1 MFLEAGSFKERTLDM
16 SYFTEWS
23 GEIANSYF
31 NAGVAPT
38 VTLTKIAQSEDLTP
52 PQVELLAAEANKEIH
67 KHKYASAEDKYFA
80 ADFPLADARKVI
92 SSLQADGNDV
102 KVAVELPDPQFKSP
116 SADLDLF
123 KAFGVEPETQ
133 DKTASVKQQL
143 QFAAIGGDLLEQKH
157 QDRVILTKMA
167 ADSAEERFIKMA
179 RQMVVQNDNSADRF
193 KTLGKIAQFVAS
205 SGMPE
210 GMMPLAKLA
219 YVLGRE
225 GLIAPD
231 MATKASEFFKK
242 QADVTAPEELI
253 SKWLPAQII
262 NGEHPLYITLKTFSD
277 HKNLL
282 EDYNTDYKIVQD
294 QLRTVK
300 QKVRAL

>member
-1 MFLEAGSFKERTLDM
+1 MFLEPGSFKERTLDM

-38 VTLTKIAQSEDLTP
+38 ETLSKIAQSEELTP
-52 PQVELLAAEANKEIH
+52 HQIEVLAAEANKEIH
-67 KHKYASAEDKYFA
+67 KHKYASADDKYFA

-92 SSLQADGNDV
+92 SNLQADGG
-102 KVAVELPDPQFKSP
+102 KEKIAVEMPEPQFKTQEI
-116 SADLDLF
+116 DLY
-123 KAFGVEPETQ
+123 KAFGVEPEVI
-133 DKTASVKQQL
+133 DKTAAVKQQL
-143 QFAAIGGDLLEQKH
+143 KFASIGGEVLEQKH
-157 QDRVILTKMA
+157 QDRILMTKMA
-167 ADSAEERFIKMA
+167 ADAAEEKFIKMA

-205 SGMPE
+205 SGMIE
-210 GMMPLAKLA
+210 GMKPLAKLA
-219 YVLGRE
+219 YILGRE
-225 GLIAPD
+225 GLLPQDKA
-231 MATKASEFFKK
+231 ATAVEFFKK

-253 SKWLPAQII
+253 SNWLPAQII
-262 NGEHPLYITLKTFSD
+262 NGEHPLYITLKTFRD

-294 QLRTVK
+294 QLKTVK